1 MKKVLIITYY
11 WPPSGGG
18 GVQRWLKLAK
28 YLKEF
33 NIEPFVLTVSSEY
46 ASFPHI
52 DNHFVKEAENIKT
65 YKTKSF
71 EALKVYG
78 RMVGKKNVPHSAFAN
93 VDIKNWLQTVSRF
106 VRGNLFVP
114 DPRKGWNKYAI
125 KKAKEIISE
134 YNIDTVITTS
144 PPHSTQL
151 IGLKLKEELNVK
163 WIADLRDPWTDIF
176 YYKDLLHLPHVK
188 KKDLALELK
197 VLTKADVVISV
208 SDAIKNLFATKLGGK
223 SDKLKVIPNGFD
235 PLDFE
240 NDGKNSSEI
249 FKFGYVGS
257 LTEVYSPQKLF
268 EALGQLKDK
277 FDFHISF
284 VGNVSPKVKEIIKN
298 ENLTDRSTFKERV
311 SHDKAII
318 EMQSSDALLLFI
330 PEVPN
335 NEGIL
340 TGKIFEYLATR
351 KPIIGVGPEHGDA
364 AQILNKFSMG
374 KMFDYESDLMVQFL
388 RLLLT
393 RYNNGETLINE
404 GNLKVFSRK
413 YQAGQIKDLIEG
425 MG

>member
-1 MKKVLIITYY
+1 MKRVLIITYY

-28 YLKEF
+28 YLKELS
-33 NIEPFVLTVSSEY
+33 IEPIVLTVSSDY

-52 DNHFVKEAENIKT
+52 DNHFVKEAEKIKT

-78 RMVGKKNVPHSAFAN
+78 KMVGKKNVPHSAFAN

-106 VRGNLFVP
+106 VRGNLFIP
-114 DPRKGWNKYAI
+114 DPRKGWNRYAK
-125 KKAKEIISE
+125 KKAKELILE
-134 YNIDTVITTS
+134 FNIDTVITTS

-188 KKDLALELK
+188 KKDLDLELQ
-197 VLTKADVVISV
+197 VLQKADVVISV
-208 SDAIKNLFATKLGGK
+208 SDAIKNLFAAKLEGK

-235 PLDFE
+235 PFDFK
-240 NDGKNSSEI
+240 DSVKNSSEI
-249 FKFGYVGS
+249 FTFGYIGS

-268 EALGQLKDK
+268 EALSQLKDE
-277 FDFHISF
+277 FDFRINF
-284 VGNVSPKVKEIIKN
+284 VGNVSPKVKKIIKN
-298 ENLTDRSTFKERV
+298 EILIDRSTFKERV
-311 SHDKAII
+311 SHDKAVI

-340 TGKIFEYLATR
+340 TGKIFEYLATQ

-364 AQILNKFSMG
+364 AHILDDFSMG
-374 KMFDYESDLMVQFL
+374 KMFDYKSDLMIPFL
-388 RLLLT
+388 RLLLS
-393 RYNNGETLINE
+393 RYKNKETLINE
-404 GNLKVFSRK
+404 GSLEVYSRK
-413 YQAGQIKDLIEG
+413 YQAGQIKYLIES